1 MAGRHPEDV
10 EPLEDELIDDAEA
23 PEEDSSD
30 EADEVEG
37 ERSESVAEYWA
48 GLGIDP
54 VEIALPRGGVGLTLR
69 EYRVVEEEVV
79 EDDLDESAL
88 ATDEDDESLP
98 AADADAD
105 DASRRR
111 AAAAA
116 DDEDDD
122 DASLRAADADDASR
136 AAADADDEDADDA
149 SRRRAAA
156 AADDED
162 DDEGGENRTARGR
175 RGAKYSDEA
184 LAERFNREY
193 EDDSDDEPADD
204 DEDETEPGRARL
216 AAGEEEAVF
225 LATNGTLHLFRDAAS
240 LVAFVKSSTDHDL
253 ATGENWA
260 ELVETLTPDL
270 VVPDDED
277 RYELDLV
284 VENLRGGRDVWE
296 RDLIVGAGELA
307 RDLAYAL
314 DLTEVDNSL
323 APGSPLDD
331 LDEALR
337 AKGFFARRKLKR
349 IGSEQAA
356 LAWRSVIGRI
366 SSSVEWHD

>member
-10 EPLEDELIDDAEA
+10 EPLEDELSDDAEA
-23 PEEDSSD
+23 AEEDSSD
-30 EADEVEG
+30 EVEDG
-37 ERSESVAEYWA
+37 ERSERVVEYWA
-48 GLGIDP
+48 ALGIDP

-69 EYRVVEEEVV
+69 QYRVVEEQLV
-79 EDDLDESAL
+79 EDE
-88 ATDEDDESLP
+88 P
-98 AADADAD
+98 
-105 DASRRR
+105 
-111 AAAAA
+111 
-116 DDEDDD
+116 DEDDD
-122 DASLRAADADDASR
+122 PVDGDEPEALEVVT
-136 AAADADDEDADDA
+136 EDADDA
-149 SRRRAAA
+149 EPARDTAKKTADDDEDEPAAA
-156 AADDED
+156 TDEADEADDED
-162 DDEGGENRTARGR
+162 EDDAKPSARSR
-175 RGAKYSDEA
+175 RAQKYSDEA

-193 EDDSDDEPADD
+193 EDDSDDEPE
-204 DEDETEPGRARL
+204 DEDVDEEEAGRARV

-225 LATNGTLHLFRDAAS
+225 LATDGKLHLFRDAAS
-240 LVAFVKSSTDHDL
+240 LVAFVKSPAVHDL
-253 ATGENWA
+253 LGGDTWA
-260 ELVETLTPDL
+260 ELVETITPDL

-296 RDLIVGAGELA
+296 GDLIVGAGELA

-314 DLTEVDNSL
+314 DLPEVDASL

-337 AKGFFARRKLKR
+337 AKGFFARRKLRR
-349 IGSEQAA
+349 IGAEQAA